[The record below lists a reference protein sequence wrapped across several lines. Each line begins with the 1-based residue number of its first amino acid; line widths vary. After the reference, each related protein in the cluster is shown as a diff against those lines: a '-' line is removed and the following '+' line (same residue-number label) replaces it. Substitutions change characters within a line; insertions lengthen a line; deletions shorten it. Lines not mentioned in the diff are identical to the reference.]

1 MQFTA
6 TEKAKLTAKRAT
18 TMTRWHIG
26 FVTNGKRLGSAKVK
40 PIRRWQLVGFP
51 GPGGRESAG
60 IVDLLAIRKNH
71 NKPKSPF
78 KRGDLF
84 DIILIQIKGGGAK
97 RPDKSEIKR
106 LRDVSKYYN
115 ARDVV
120 LAEWVKGSHRKF
132 HWLINYRDDPKKAWG
147 EVDPGVSLTESSRSP
162 RDSYIPTFSPID
174 H

>member
-1 MQFTA
+1 MELTA
-6 TEKAKLTAKRAT
+6 TEKAQLTAKWAT

-71 NKPKSPF
+71 AKPKSPF

-84 DIILIQIKGGGAK
+84 EIILIQIKGGGAK
-97 RPDKSEIKR
+97 HPDKAEIKR
-106 LRDVSKYYN
+106 LRDVAKYYN

-120 LAEWVKGSHRKF
+120 LAEWVKGSHLKF
-132 HWLINYRDDPKKAWG
+132 YWLINYRADPKKAWS
-147 EVDPGVSLTESSRSP
+147 EVDPGVVFR
-162 RDSYIPTFSPID
+162 
-174 H
+174 

>member
-1 MQFTA
+1 MAMRRAIGNTA
-6 TEKAKLTAKRAT
+6 VEKAIRTAKWAT

-40 PIRRWQLVGFP
+40 PTRRWQLVGFP

-71 NKPKSPF
+71 QKPKAPF

-84 DIILIQIKGGGAK
+84 EIVLIQIKGGGAK

-106 LRDVSKYYN
+106 LRDVAKHYTPAMLFLPSGSKGISSN
-115 ARDVV
+115 SI
-120 LAEWVKGSHRKF
+120 GS
-132 HWLINYRDDPKKAWG
+132 
-147 EVDPGVSLTESSRSP
+147 
-162 RDSYIPTFSPID
+162 
-174 H
+174 